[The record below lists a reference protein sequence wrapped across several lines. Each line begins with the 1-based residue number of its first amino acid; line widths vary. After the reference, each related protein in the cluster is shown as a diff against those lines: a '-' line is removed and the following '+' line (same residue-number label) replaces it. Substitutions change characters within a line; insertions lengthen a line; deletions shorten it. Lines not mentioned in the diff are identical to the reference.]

1 MKGGSELPRNGQDL
15 GDDWW
20 FTTSPTK
27 VGGDLQFFFTIP
39 SGAAKGLHM
48 MKLRFVNIVSNQY
61 EEYLLPVFVEE
72 EIIGP
77 SNWEDHSIE
86 RNHWQP
92 GHLNAIPLPKEPA
105 GELEVGSGG
114 MIAGNFDDYS
124 LEEGERVF
132 YYLDGADR
140 ELFTVSKAGEISFK
154 NVTSF
159 ANPADFDKNNVYEVD
174 VTRTIIPV
182 KDQWKIES
190 VAKSFKIT
198 VINQ

>member
-1 MKGGSELPRNGQDL
+1 
-15 GDDWW
+15 
-20 FTTSPTK
+20 
-27 VGGDLQFFFTIP
+27 
-39 SGAAKGLHM
+39 
-48 MKLRFVNIVSNQY
+48 
-61 EEYLLPVFVEE
+61 
-72 EIIGP
+72 
-77 SNWEDHSIE
+77 
-86 RNHWQP
+86 
-92 GHLNAIPLPKEPA
+92 
-105 GELEVGSGG
+105 

-140 ELFTVSKAGEISFK
+140 ESFTVSKAGEISFK